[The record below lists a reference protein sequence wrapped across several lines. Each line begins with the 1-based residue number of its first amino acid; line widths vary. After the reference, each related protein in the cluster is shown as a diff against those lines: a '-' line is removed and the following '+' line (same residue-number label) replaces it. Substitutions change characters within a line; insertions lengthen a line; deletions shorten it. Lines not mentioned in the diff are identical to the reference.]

1 MNSNHRHLAWKV
13 IFPQLPVKI
22 PNFRC
27 PDWIIP
33 ILARLMATM
42 NRCRRLE
49 RVIKE
54 QKDTIRNYENGELTS
69 GSNFAGRSRIVKP
82 VFGGMTK

>member
-1 MNSNHRHLAWKV
+1 MNSNHRRLEWKV
-13 IFPQLPVKI
+13 SEKIRLPVLTGSEA
-22 PNFRC
+22 N
-27 PDWIIP
+27 
-33 ILARLMATM
+33 LQNSARLMATM

>member
-1 MNSNHRHLAWKV
+1 MYRG
-13 IFPQLPVKI
+13 LPSKTTGGTI
-22 PNFRC
+22 KRYQMFKSF
-27 PDWIIP
+27 IS
-33 ILARLMATM
+33 ARLMATM

-54 QKDTIRNYENGELTS
+54 QKDTIRNYENGEIAS

>member
-1 MNSNHRHLAWKV
+1 MNSNHRRLEWKV
-13 IFPQLPVKI
+13 SEKIRLPVWTGSEA
-22 PNFRC
+22 N
-27 PDWIIP
+27 WQNS
-33 ILARLMATM
+33 ARLMATM

>member
-1 MNSNHRHLAWKV
+1 MNSNHRRLEWKV
-13 IFPQLPVKI
+13 IFSPTSGVLI
-22 PNFRC
+22 GLT
-27 PDWIIP
+27 D

-54 QKDTIRNYENGELTS
+54 QKDTIRNYENGDLTS

>member
-1 MNSNHRHLAWKV
+1 
-13 IFPQLPVKI
+13 
-22 PNFRC
+22 
-27 PDWIIP
+27 
-33 ILARLMATM
+33 MATM

-54 QKDTIRNYENGELTS
+54 QKDTIRNYENGELSS